1 MSTREMVCD
10 TAAMTLQVVGA
21 GLPRTGTTSLK
32 EALTTL
38 LGGPC
43 YHMFELFG
51 HPEHLPSWQ
60 AATDGEPV
68 DWTTVFGSFRAAVD
82 WPTSAFWPE
91 LIDAYPDA
99 IVLLSTR
106 SSPETWWASA
116 SSTVFPAMRSSPD
129 PDESDWTRMIFSMVE
144 SRFTADVRRRS
155 IGAAGLRGPQRRGAR
170 SGAGRPPARLAARRW
185 MGTDLRSTR
194 RRRTRRAVPAL
205 EHRRR
210 LQGQPPERR
219 LERFRR

>member
-1 MSTREMVCD
+1 VCD
-10 TAAMTLQVVGA
+10 TAAVTLRVVGA

-38 LGGPC
+38 VGGPC

-68 DWTTVFGSFRAAVD
+68 DWTTVFGGFRAAVD

-144 SRFTADVRRRS
+144 SRFTADFDDETSALRAYAAHNAAVRDRV
-155 IGAAGLRGPQRRGAR
+155 
-170 SGAGRPPARLAARRW
+170 PAERLLDWQPGDGWEPICERL
-185 MGTDLRSTR
+185 GV
-194 RRRTRRAVPAL
+194 AVPD
-205 EHRRR
+205 EPFPHSNT
-210 LQGQPPERR
+210 GDD
-219 LERFRR
+219 FRANLLNAVSSGSGDDT